1 MAIRTSQA
9 TVTFQRPFLLNGMK
23 EEQPAG
29 DYLVET
35 DEELLEGVSFSAYRG
50 VKVLLHLQK
59 RPGHMVTTETVWIEP
74 AELDAALDR
83 DIA

>member
-1 MAIRTSQA
+1 MTTRTSRA
-9 TVTFQRPFLLNGMK
+9 TVTFQRSFMLTGMK

-29 DYLVET
+29 DYVVET
-35 DEELLEGVSFSAYRG
+35 DEELLDGVSFPAYRR

-59 RPGHMVTTETVWIEP
+59 RPGHPDLTETVWIEP

-83 DIA
+83 DAA